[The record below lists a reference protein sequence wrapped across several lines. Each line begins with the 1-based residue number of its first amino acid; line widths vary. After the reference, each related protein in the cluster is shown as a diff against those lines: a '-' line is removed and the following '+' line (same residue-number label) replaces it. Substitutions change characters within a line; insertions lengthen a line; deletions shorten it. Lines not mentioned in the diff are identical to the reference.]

1 MFEID
6 FIAYNI
12 YMFKK
17 IEKVLSIIVLLGV
30 LCLAAH
36 NISLNVQNVKFTS
49 NTSGN
54 DVFYTQSYYYKE
66 PYELR
71 LSINSL
77 GSCDILINGQ
87 VADTS
92 FSNEGYAV
100 ITVYDKDVV
109 SLDLRNCEG
118 EVSVFVAETSENILL
133 PKVGTKM
140 FVTGGIKELFTVET
154 VMQN

>member
-1 MFEID
+1 MFESN

-17 IEKVLSIIVLLGV
+17 IEKVLSVIVLLGV
-30 LCLAAH
+30 LCLGAR

-49 NTSGN
+49 NTSGS

-66 PYELR
+66 PYELK

-77 GSCDILINGQ
+77 GAYDILINGQ

-92 FSNEGYAV
+92 FSHEGYAV

-118 EVSVFVAETSENILL
+118 EVSIFVADTSENISI